1 MMINSVQNLNGII
14 KNILDNIV
22 DFFFNNN
29 KKKVNARHTHDH
41 RIDRFQ
47 TNTTTSK

>member
-1 MMINSVQNLNGII
+1 MLYLNPMIMSDDEMCEIT
-14 KNILDNIV
+14 KTD
-22 DFFFNNN
+22 NNN